1 MRKSRLISL
10 FLCLELS
17 SAIYAQGNATYLVLD
32 KPVASAVQNNES
44 VVEFFSFYCP
54 TCYAF
59 SRDYGIDKAIRESLT
74 PGKKL
79 VKYHTDLLGKLG
91 EKLTMAWSV
100 AMVLGV
106 EDKVEPLL
114 FDAVQNTRRL
124 KSAADIP
131 GIFIRA
137 GVYPGEYMQAL
148 ASKEVAEMTEK
159 QKRLFREYGV
169 TSTPSVYVNGKYRI
183 ENSAFQA
190 DSVEAFR
197 KSYLA
202 AVTSLT
208 DRADKHNA
216 ANTHISATG
225 NPGKKLVHKKMLPRT
240 VQQ

>member
-10 FLCLELS
+10 FLCLALS
-17 SAIYAQGNATYLVLD
+17 GTVYAEENAAYSVLD
-32 KPVASAVQNNES
+32 KPVASAVQDNET

-54 TCYAF
+54 PCYAF
-59 SRDYGIDKAIRESLT
+59 SQDYGIDKAIRESLP

-79 VKYHTDLLGKLG
+79 VKYHAGFLGDLG
-91 EKLTMAWSV
+91 EELTRAWSV

-114 FDAVQNTRRL
+114 FDAVQKTRRL
-124 KSAADIP
+124 KSAEDIL

-169 TSTPSVYVNGKYRI
+169 TGTPSVYVNGRYRI

-197 KSYLA
+197 KSYVA
-202 AVTSLT
+202 AVSSLT
-208 DRADKHNA
+208 DRTDK
-216 ANTHISATG
+216 
-225 NPGKKLVHKKMLPRT
+225 
-240 VQQ
+240 

>member
-1 MRKSRLISL
+1 MNMRKSLFFSL
-10 FLCLELS
+10 FLCLALPGTV
-17 SAIYAQGNATYLVLD
+17 YAEENAAYSVLD
-32 KPVASAVQNNES
+32 KPVASAVQDNET

-54 TCYAF
+54 PCYAF
-59 SRDYGIDKAIRESLT
+59 SQDYGIDKAIRESLP

-79 VKYHTDLLGKLG
+79 VKYHAGFLG
-91 EKLTMAWSV
+91 ELGEELTRAWSV

-114 FDAVQNTRRL
+114 FDAVQKTRRL
-124 KSAADIP
+124 KSAEDIP

-137 GVYPGEYMQAL
+137 GVYPGEYMRAL

-169 TSTPSVYVNGKYRI
+169 TGTPSVYVNGRYRI

-197 KSYLA
+197 KSYVA
-202 AVTSLT
+202 AVNALT
-208 DRADKHNA
+208 DRTDK
-216 ANTHISATG
+216 
-225 NPGKKLVHKKMLPRT
+225 
-240 VQQ
+240 

>member
-1 MRKSRLISL
+1 MYKRKLLSL
-10 FLCLELS
+10 FLGGLLS
-17 SAIYAQGNATYLVLD
+17 GASVAQEYTTYSALD
-32 KPVASAVQNNES
+32 KPVMSAVQDNET

-54 TCYAF
+54 PCYAF
-59 SRDYGIDKAIRESLT
+59 SQNYGIDKAIRESLP

-79 VKYHTDLLGKLG
+79 VKYHAGFLG
-91 EKLTMAWSV
+91 ELGEELTRAWSV

-114 FDAVQNTRRL
+114 FDAVQKTRRL
-124 KSAADIP
+124 KLAEDIP

-169 TSTPSVYVNGKYRI
+169 TGTPSVYVNGRYHI

-197 KSYLA
+197 KSYVA
-202 AVTSLT
+202 TVNSLT
-208 DRADKHNA
+208 NK
-216 ANTHISATG
+216 
-225 NPGKKLVHKKMLPRT
+225 
-240 VQQ
+240 

>member
-1 MRKSRLISL
+1 MYKRKLLSL
-10 FLCLELS
+10 FLGGLLS
-17 SAIYAQGNATYLVLD
+17 GASVAQEYTTYSALD
-32 KPVASAVQNNES
+32 KPVMSAVQDNET

-54 TCYAF
+54 PCYAF
-59 SRDYGIDKAIRESLT
+59 SQDYGIDKAIRESLP

-79 VKYHTDLLGKLG
+79 VKYHAGFLG
-91 EKLTMAWSV
+91 ELGEDLTRAWSV

-114 FDAVQNTRRL
+114 FDAVQKTRRL
-124 KSAADIP
+124 KSAEDIP

-159 QKRLFREYGV
+159 QKHLFREYGV
-169 TSTPSVYVNGKYRI
+169 AGTPSVYVNGRYRI

-197 KSYLA
+197 KSYVA
-202 AVTSLT
+202 AVNALT
-208 DRADKHNA
+208 DRTDK
-216 ANTHISATG
+216 
-225 NPGKKLVHKKMLPRT
+225 
-240 VQQ
+240 

>member
-1 MRKSRLISL
+1 MRKSLLFFFFL
-10 FLCLELS
+10 FLPLS
-17 SAIYAQGNATYLVLD
+17 GTVYAAENATYLILD
-32 KPVASAVQNNES
+32 KPVVGAVQDNET

-54 TCYAF
+54 SCYAF
-59 SRDYGIDKAIRESLT
+59 SQDYGIDKGIRKRLP

-79 VKYHTDLLGKLG
+79 VKYHVGFLG
-91 EKLTMAWSV
+91 EQGEELTRAWSV

-114 FDAVQNTRRL
+114 FDAVQKTRRL

-169 TSTPSVYVNGKYRI
+169 TDTPSVYVNGRYRI
-183 ENSAFQA
+183 ENSVFQA
-190 DSVEAFR
+190 DSVEVFR
-197 KSYLA
+197 KNYVA
-202 AVTSLT
+202 AVNSLT
-208 DRADKHNA
+208 DRTDK
-216 ANTHISATG
+216 
-225 NPGKKLVHKKMLPRT
+225 
-240 VQQ
+240 

>member
-10 FLCLELS
+10 FLCLLLS
-17 SAIYAQGNATYLVLD
+17 GTVYAQKETTYTVLD
-32 KPVASAVQNNES
+32 KPVASAVQDGET

-54 TCYAF
+54 PCYAF
-59 SRDYGIDKAIRESLT
+59 SQNYGIDKAIRESLP

-79 VKYHTDLLGKLG
+79 VKYHAGFLG
-91 EKLTMAWSV
+91 ELGEELTRAWSV

-114 FDAVQNTRRL
+114 FDAVQKTRRL
-124 KSAADIP
+124 KSAEDIP

-159 QKRLFREYGV
+159 QKRLFRAYGV
-169 TSTPSVYVNGKYRI
+169 TGTPSVYVNGRYRI

-197 KSYLA
+197 KSYVA
-202 AVTSLT
+202 AVMSLT
-208 DRADKHNA
+208 DRADK
-216 ANTHISATG
+216 
-225 NPGKKLVHKKMLPRT
+225 
-240 VQQ
+240 

>member
-1 MRKSRLISL
+1 MYKRKLLLL
-10 FLCLELS
+10 FLFFFS
-17 SAIYAQGNATYLVLD
+17 STVVAQENVTYLILD
-32 KPVASAVQNNES
+32 KPVMSAVQDNET

-54 TCYAF
+54 ACYAF
-59 SRDYGIDKAIRESLT
+59 SQNYGIDKAIRESLP

-79 VKYHTDLLGKLG
+79 IKYHVSFLGGLG
-91 EKLTMAWSV
+91 EELTRAWSV

-114 FDAVQNTRRL
+114 FDAVQKTRRL

-137 GVYPGEYMQAL
+137 GVYPGEYVQAL

-159 QKRLFREYGV
+159 QKRLFREYSV
-169 TSTPSVYVNGKYRI
+169 TGTPSVYVNGRYRI

-197 KSYLA
+197 KSYVAVVNSLA
-202 AVTSLT
+202 DRT
-208 DRADKHNA
+208 DK
-216 ANTHISATG
+216 
-225 NPGKKLVHKKMLPRT
+225 
-240 VQQ
+240 

>member
-10 FLCLELS
+10 FLCIALS
-17 SAIYAQGNATYLVLD
+17 GSVYAQDRATYSLLD
-32 KPVASAVQNNES
+32 KPVSSAVHDNET

-54 TCYAF
+54 PCYAF
-59 SRDYGIDKAIRESLT
+59 SQDYGIDKAIRKSLP

-79 VKYHTDLLGKLG
+79 VKYHTDFLG
-91 EKLTMAWSV
+91 ELGEELTRAWSV

-114 FDAVQNTRRL
+114 FNAVQKTRRL

-137 GVYPGEYMQAL
+137 GVYPGEYALAL

-169 TSTPSVYVNGKYRI
+169 TGTPAMYVNGRYRI
-183 ENSAFQA
+183 ENSAFHA

-197 KSYLA
+197 ENYVA
-202 AVTSLT
+202 AVKSL
-208 DRADKHNA
+208 
-216 ANTHISATG
+216 
-225 NPGKKLVHKKMLPRT
+225 LVS
-240 VQQ
+240 VN

>member
-1 MRKSRLISL
+1 MYKRKLLSL
-10 FLCLELS
+10 FFGGLLS
-17 SAIYAQGNATYLVLD
+17 GASVAQEYTTYSALD
-32 KPVASAVQNNES
+32 KPVMSAVQDNET

-54 TCYAF
+54 PCYAF
-59 SRDYGIDKAIRESLT
+59 SQNYGIDKAIRESLP

-79 VKYHTDLLGKLG
+79 VKYHAGFLG
-91 EKLTMAWSV
+91 ELGEELTRAWSV

-114 FDAVQNTRRL
+114 FDAVQKTRRL
-124 KSAADIP
+124 KLAEDIP

-169 TSTPSVYVNGKYRI
+169 TGTPSVYVNGRYHI

-197 KSYLA
+197 KSYVA
-202 AVTSLT
+202 TVNSLT
-208 DRADKHNA
+208 NK
-216 ANTHISATG
+216 
-225 NPGKKLVHKKMLPRT
+225 
-240 VQQ
+240 